1 MSFSVYSKDF
11 DFTFQPYTIENPGPE
26 GSGGYIRPNYL
37 DDFINA
43 SNYSAATLNF
53 QPYVDSLIQRYGI
66 ELQQNYTERK
76 ILFTVDLDELLKDDG
91 GNQGEYKYQQWGINI
106 SISPRSEYVEP
117 HANIGFYYSYSNTLD
132 SWVDHDDH
140 VSPTVTWNYQQQF
153 LNPHETE
160 LILLYMPA
168 DSNTTAA
175 LRDKNCI
182 GFLWNSLEFSSG
194 GSQQAALGYYGYEDS
209 ILIEQVES
217 MGYSNINSEN
227 TNYHYLNSYGTR
239 FGMIQVSDLENFIS
253 ALNLAEPGSGTITPD
268 DPDEDTSEPGGGDGD
283 YTQGGGDEV
292 NHPTLPTNDGTGTGF
307 FEIYVPTPN
316 QLKALSTY
324 MLSNDFISA
333 VKKLYA
339 DPMDY
344 IISLKMIPFTPQY
357 SGSVTI
363 TVGGV
368 TTNVA
373 MNKAASRWFKKDLG
387 SISVIGRY
395 GSFLDYSPYTKAAIY
410 LPFIGIKEIDVDEI
424 MGTKSKP
431 GSVSVSYN
439 IDIVTGDC
447 VASVKCHNKNGLNGV
462 TYTFDGNCA
471 CSLPLSGR
479 DMSAILSSSVS
490 GVSSGILAGVS
501 ASTGNMMG
509 VVYGAVSGINSIMSS
524 KPIPTRSGG
533 FSGSSGFLGEY
544 KPYLII
550 ESPRQ
555 SLSSKF
561 IEQNGLPSNIGGA
574 IKDFNKY
581 TEFSSVRLHDIE
593 TLNESFMATDDELEE
608 INQVLSDGVYL

>member
-1 MSFSVYSKDF
+1 MSFSIYSKDF

-26 GSGGYIRPNYL
+26 GTNGYIRPNQFYG
-37 DDFINA
+37 FINA
-43 SNYSAATLNF
+43 TNYTAATLNI
-53 QPYVDSLIQRYGI
+53 QPYVDSLLQRYGI
-66 ELQQNYTERK
+66 ELKQNYTERK
-76 ILFTVDLDELLKDDG
+76 AFFTVDLDELYKDDG
-91 GNQGEYKYQQWGINI
+91 GNTSEYKYQRWGIQI
-106 SISPRSEYVEP
+106 SISPRSDYVEP
-117 HANIGFYYSYSNTLD
+117 HATIGFYYTQSKTLD
-132 SWVDHDDH
+132 PWVDHDDH
-140 VSPTVTWNYQQQF
+140 VSPTVKWDYQQQF
-153 LNPHETE
+153 LNPHEPE

-168 DSNTTAA
+168 DPNSSET
-175 LRDKNCI
+175 LRSKHCI
-182 GFLWNSLEFSSG
+182 GFMWNSLEFSSG
-194 GSQQAALGYYGYEDS
+194 GSSQPALGYFGYEDS
-209 ILIEQVES
+209 ITIQEVIS
-217 MGYSNINSEN
+217 HGYSNVNSDN
-227 TNYHYLNSYGTR
+227 SNYHYLESYGDVWGY
-239 FGMIQVSDLENFIS
+239 FQVSELENFIN
-253 ALNLAEPGSGTITPD
+253 ALNLADPGSGTITPD
-268 DPDEDTSEPGGGDGD
+268 DPDDDTSEPGGGDGD

-292 NHPTLPTNDGTGTGF
+292 DHPTLPTVDGTGTGF
-307 FEIYVPTPN
+307 FEIYVPTPT

-357 SGSVTI
+357 SGNVTI

-373 MNKAASRWFKKDLG
+373 MNKAASRWFKKNLG
-387 SISVIGRY
+387 SISVVGRY

-410 LPFIGIKEIDVDEI
+410 LPFIGIKEIDTDEI

-431 GSVSVSYN
+431 GSVSVNYN

-447 VASVKCHNKNGLNGV
+447 TATVKCHNKNGLNGV

-490 GVSSGILAGVS
+490 GVSAGIMAGVS

-544 KPYLII
+544 TPYLII

-593 TLNESFMATDDELEE
+593 TPNNSFMATDDELEE